1 VSPRLSRIA
10 VRALVA
16 ICVMIAAVIAV
27 VAFMP
32 GTEVP
37 SPYGMEIRQAGG
49 MRVAVLAIAAVFP
62 GLVAWIAP
70 RPPVLW
76 LWTAIALVVS
86 LLLYG
91 LLENVNS
98 PRAHLVWW
106 PAPAVEAAVWALAVS
121 TVLGSYIAGFAV
133 DASEARYGG
142 EAPELAARLRKL
154 ITGLAVLA
162 VVLIGVGLLPGQ
174 RVYHDANH
182 CLGRALAALHLAEPS
197 CTSSYTDLRGTY
209 PAGGLRLA
217 LYLVVVLVPA
227 WPLYRDPRAPR
238 AWKWFAASIAAG
250 IIAGNLVFYLEVEPD
265 ALSHTVTLW
274 PARIVEAG
282 VAAIQVV
289 LLLALPL
296 TIARSRTP
304 RVPTARV
311 VARP

>member
-1 VSPRLSRIA
+1 

-16 ICVMIAAVIAV
+16 ICVAIAALIAA

-37 SPYGMEIRQAGG
+37 SPWGIEIRQAGG
-49 MRVAVLAIAAVFP
+49 MLVAVLAIAAVVP
-62 GLVAWIAP
+62 GLVAWMAP
-70 RPPVLW
+70 RPRVLW

-86 LLLYG
+86 LVLYG
-91 LLENVNS
+91 LLEKVNS

-106 PAPAVEAAVWALAVS
+106 PAPAVEAAVWALAVA

-133 DASEARYGG
+133 DASEARYDG
-142 EAPELAARLRKL
+142 EAPELAARLHKL
-154 ITGLAVLA
+154 IASLAVLA
-162 VVLIGVGLLPGQ
+162 VVLLGVGLLPGQ

-182 CLGRALAALHLAEPS
+182 CLSHALAALRLGDPS
-197 CTSSYTDLRGTY
+197 CTSSYPELRGTY

-227 WPLYRDPRAPR
+227 WPVYRDPRAQR
-238 AWKWFAASIAAG
+238 AWTWFAASIAGG
-250 IIAGNLVFYLEVEPD
+250 IVAGNLVFYLEVEPD

-274 PARIVEAG
+274 PARVVEAG

-304 RVPTARV
+304 RVPAARV